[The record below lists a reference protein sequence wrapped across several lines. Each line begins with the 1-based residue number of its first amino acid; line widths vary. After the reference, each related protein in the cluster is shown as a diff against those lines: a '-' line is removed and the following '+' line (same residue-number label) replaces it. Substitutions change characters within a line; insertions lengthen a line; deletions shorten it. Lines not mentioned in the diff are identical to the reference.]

1 MPHSLDV
8 MHITKNVTK
17 SLFGTLLNM
26 SDRTKDGPKARN
38 DVKLLGIK
46 KDLHFLDSD
55 DDDDQKEGTQGCHKR
70 VKKIE
75 VVLPDARFTLN
86 GEEHE

>member
-1 MPHSLDV
+1 

-17 SLFGTLLNM
+17 SLFGTLRNM
-26 SDRTKDGPKARN
+26 PDRTKDVPKARN
-38 DVKLLGIK
+38 DLKLLGIK

-55 DDDDQKEGTQGCHKR
+55 DDGDQKEGTQGCHKR

-75 VVLPDARFTLN
+75 VVLPAACFTLS
-86 GEEHE
+86 G